1 MKKGIVCA
9 ALVLALGCSITA
21 MAAPKKDTQ
30 KTEQST
36 PSLLGVNGAPSG
48 IIVTN
53 DGVLVTDTYNKVIW
67 KVNMEGTKKYAGE
80 IARRDMYGEP
90 QGGYQ
95 DKGMGQSLF
104 REPWAIARYKDGY
117 AVTDSKNNVV
127 RLLSPSSGVKT
138 IAGVPDAGNADGR
151 SIHASFNLP
160 TGLASDKDG
169 NLYVA
174 DSGNGAIR
182 KIDDGGRVTTVV
194 KGLDS
199 PSGLCWK
206 DGVLYVC
213 ETGLNRIVTVTQDT
227 ITPLAGSGIEG
238 LTDGGWLEAQ
248 FSSPQGI
255 AVDDDGTIY
264 VADTGNHAVRKLAGG
279 MTETILVSNPKELY
293 SSPVSP
299 RGIAVTPEGLLV
311 CDNFLRTL
319 MLVSK

>member
-1 MKKGIVCA
+1 MKKLIVCA
-9 ALVLALGCSITA
+9 ALIAAFACSMTA
-21 MAAPKKDTQ
+21 MAAPKKDAQ
-30 KTEQST
+30 KTEQSA

-104 REPWAIARYKDGY
+104 REPWAIARYRGGF

-127 RLLSPSSGVKT
+127 RLISSEGVET
-138 IAGVPDAGNADGR
+138 IAGVPDAGNSDGKG
-151 SIHASFNLP
+151 IYASFNLP
-160 TGLASDKDG
+160 TGLTSDKDG
-169 NLYVA
+169 NLYVS

-182 KIDDGGRVTTVV
+182 KIDVDGRVTTVV

-227 ITPLAGSGIEG
+227 ITPFAGSGIEG
-238 LTDGGWLEAQ
+238 LTDGGWFDAQ
-248 FSSPQGI
+248 FSAPQGI
-255 AVDDDGTIY
+255 AVDEDNTIY
-264 VADTGNHAVRKLAGG
+264 VADTGNHAIRKLAAG

-299 RGIAVTPEGLLV
+299 RGIVVTPEGLLV